1 MAHAIAGA
9 LADDPGRLVVHVCG
23 SFHAMRR
30 LGIVEVLE
38 GYRPATSTVVVHV
51 QPEADPHEFVAERH
65 GGLGDFV
72 VLTNAALPRTHD
84 YAA

>member
-1 MAHAIAGA
+1 MHVYQHSSSSGSGLYPSA
-9 LADDPGRLVVHVCG
+9 HVCG